1 MKLPRIVITP
11 GEPAG
16 IGPDVLLQAAQS
28 PWDAELIA
36 IADPVVLGVRAHA
49 IKSPVKIIECSLED
63 AERVPHQPGTLR
75 VYPVQFLD
83 AVVPGKLNLHNTPV
97 VIQSLQMAAD
107 ACMKH
112 LADAIVTGPIHKG
125 ILNDAGIPFTGHTEF
140 LAQAAG
146 VKQTVMLFV
155 VDQLKTAL
163 LTTHLPLN
171 KVAEAVTHDKLI
183 SVLTILHHDLK
194 KYFGI
199 ASPRIL
205 ITGLNPHAGENG
217 HLGKEEIEI
226 ITPALNELRKRG
238 MQLEGPL
245 PADTTFT
252 PDMLKTA
259 DAVLGMYHDQVL
271 PVIKHI
277 GFDRAVNM
285 TLGLP
290 FVRTSVDHG
299 TALDLAGSGKTND
312 GSMRAAIKLAINA
325 AALPSSDG

>member
-1 MKLPRIVITP
+1 MTIPRILITP

-16 IGPDVLLQAAQS
+16 IGPDVMLQAAQHH
-28 PWDAELIA
+28 WDAELIA

-49 IKSPVKIIECSLED
+49 IKTPIKIIECSLED
-63 AERVPHQPGTLR
+63 AERVPHQAGTLR
-75 VYPVQFLD
+75 VHPVQFPEP
-83 AVVPGKLNLHNTPV
+83 VVAGKLNLNNTPV
-97 VIQSLQMAAD
+97 IIQSLQLAAD

-125 ILNDAGIPFTGHTEF
+125 IINDAGIPFTGHTEF
-140 LAQAAG
+140 LAQSAG
-146 VKQTVMLFV
+146 AKQTVMLFV
-155 VDQLKTAL
+155 VDQLKAAL
-163 LTTHLPLN
+163 LTTHLPLS
-171 KVAEAVTHDKLI
+171 KVAGAVTHDKLI

-199 ASPRIL
+199 ASPRML
-205 ITGLNPHAGENG
+205 VAGLNPHAGEDG
-217 HLGKEEIEI
+217 HLGMEEIDI
-226 ITPALNELRKRG
+226 IKPALETLRKQG
-238 MQLEGPL
+238 MQIEGPL
-245 PADTTFT
+245 PADTIFT
-252 PDMLKTA
+252 PDMLKKT

-299 TALDLAGSGKTND
+299 TALDIAGSGKTND
-312 GSMRAAIKLAINA
+312 GSMRAAIKLAIETIK
-325 AALPSSDG
+325 SSL